1 MSLSWHFDA
10 HTKGIWW
17 KISLIFI
24 QLSSLLN
31 TAPFFFYPSATH
43 LQTNLSGPPVS
54 LFAHSEMYINIFDCL
69 ELDNGDARVKSLWV
83 RIRQKANKADIIVT
97 VCYRPPKQDED
108 ADEIFHKPVGEVTT
122 ARLCSCGG
130 LQLTRCLLEILF
142 VGSISPAMTNHI
154 PWTRGKCP
162 KHLVLQVS
170 MSPLRVYPRMLDW
183 EICFPSTSFAEHLG
197 RVTELMLHEEL
208 KVFTERIKTHAREWI
223 SPVSQYF
230 GMMGTNCEFFCCR
243 HE

>member
-1 MSLSWHFDA
+1 
-10 HTKGIWW
+10 
-17 KISLIFI
+17 
-24 QLSSLLN
+24 
-31 TAPFFFYPSATH
+31 
-43 LQTNLSGPPVS
+43 
-54 LFAHSEMYINIFDCL
+54 MYINIFDCL

-154 PWTRGKCP
+154 P
-162 KHLVLQVS
+162 
-170 MSPLRVYPRMLDW
+170 
-183 EICFPSTSFAEHLG
+183 
-197 RVTELMLHEEL
+197 
-208 KVFTERIKTHAREWI
+208 
-223 SPVSQYF
+223 
-230 GMMGTNCEFFCCR
+230 
-243 HE
+243 